1 MSITVTAGL
10 GAGAAEGG
18 LEASA
23 GLQPD
28 SSHPPPTAGPRP
40 AQRAAR
46 GEDHMGS
53 QLPLLCQALGARLGP
68 PTSF

>member
-28 SSHPPPTAGPRP
+28 TPAAG
-40 AQRAAR
+40 
-46 GEDHMGS
+46 
-53 QLPLLCQALGARLGP
+53 
-68 PTSF
+68 